1 MLVKH
6 WMSTPAITVSQN
18 DTVEKAAKFIYKN
31 IGILPVMDK
40 GELVGVVT
48 DRDLKRVAPSNATAS
63 NGQALT
69 NFIEAMEIRH
79 MMTRNPITVPFDY
92 TIEETA
98 QVLLKNKISG
108 VPVVDHDNRV
118 IGVITQ
124 ADMFRALIS
133 LTGVRKRGIQFAFRI
148 EDRPGSIKELA
159 DVIRKYGG
167 RMISILT
174 TYEGVPN
181 GYRKVHIRMRSIKR
195 PEIKNLKEELSKI
208 GDFLYIVDHRENK
221 REIYEEDLA

>member
-48 DRDLKRVAPSNATAS
+48 DRDLKRVAPSNAAAS
-63 NGQALT
+63 NGQGLT

-98 QVLLKNKISG
+98 EVLLKNKISG

-133 LTGVRKRGIQFAFRI
+133 LTGVRKRASSLLFGL
-148 EDRPGSIKELA
+148 KT
-159 DVIRKYGG
+159 G
-167 RMISILT
+167 RGPSRSWPMSSVNM
-174 TYEGVPN
+174 EG
-181 GYRKVHIRMRSIKR
+181 
-195 PEIKNLKEELSKI
+195 
-208 GDFLYIVDHRENK
+208 
-221 REIYEEDLA
+221 A